1 MTRTK
6 HSQRVNLKVDCYS
19 REGERGRCEKRLA
32 GGGRLQESAGGRSDA
47 AESFTEG
54 ENLSHRGGCDI
65 KTSWEIEKNDNS

>member
-1 MTRTK
+1 MKR
-6 HSQRVNLKVDCYS
+6 
-19 REGERGRCEKRLA
+19 RLA
-32 GGGRLQESAGGRSDA
+32 GGGGLQESAGGRSDA